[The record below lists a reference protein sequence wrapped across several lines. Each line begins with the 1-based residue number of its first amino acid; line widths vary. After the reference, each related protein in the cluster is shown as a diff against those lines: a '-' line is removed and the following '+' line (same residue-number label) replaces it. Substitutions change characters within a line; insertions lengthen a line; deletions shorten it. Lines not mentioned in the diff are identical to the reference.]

1 LPSSEPTNPEPSH
14 RFRPRRSPPWWPEGE
29 PWPPARRP
37 SIGHWRRARGRF
49 LRRVGCGIG
58 LLFLFASGTL
68 TALLWLVVSA
78 AGLLNLSESTLT
90 IVRMAGIGL
99 LGISLA
105 SVFFGI
111 RTFRRTA
118 LPFGDFVEAVGRIT
132 DGDYSVRMADSGPG
146 DLQRLAQQFNSM
158 AERLQINDE
167 QRRNLLAEVTHE
179 LRTPITVIQG
189 NLEGILDG
197 IYPADPERIET
208 ILEEIRVLSRL
219 IDDLRT
225 LSLAESGGLKL
236 EVEPTE
242 IGDLIKDV
250 LGSFQAQANQAKVN
264 LAMDIEQGLPLV
276 EVDPTRIREVIA
288 NLLSNALRYTPVGG
302 KVTLGADLP
311 EDHSSA
317 LRIIVQDTGSGISP
331 DDLPFIFDRFYK
343 SGESHGTGLGLAIAR
358 SLVAAHGGD
367 IQAESQEEAG
377 TKIMIYLPIEV
388 D

>member
-1 LPSSEPTNPEPSH
+1 
-14 RFRPRRSPPWWPEGE
+14 
-29 PWPPARRP
+29 
-37 SIGHWRRARGRF
+37 
-49 LRRVGCGIG
+49 
-58 LLFLFASGTL
+58 L

-78 AGLLNLSESTLT
+78 TGLLNLSESSLT
-90 IVRMAGIGL
+90 IVRTAGIGL
-99 LGISLA
+99 IVVSLV
-105 SVFFGI
+105 SVLLGI

-132 DGDYSVRMADSGPG
+132 DGDFSVRMAERGSGE
-146 DLQRLAQQFNSM
+146 LQQLAKQFNSM
-158 AERLQINDE
+158 AERLQISDE

-197 IYPADPERIET
+197 IYPADQARIET
-208 ILEEIRVLSRL
+208 VLEETQVLSRL

-236 EVEPTE
+236 EIEPTD

-250 LGSFQAQANQAKVN
+250 LDSFHAQADQSRVN
-264 LAMDIEQGLPLV
+264 LVMDVEPGLPAV
-276 EVDPTRIREVIA
+276 VVDPTRIREVIA
-288 NLLSNALRYTPVGG
+288 NLLSNALRYTPEGG

-311 EDHSSA
+311 GGPSSS
-317 LRIIVQDTGSGISP
+317 LRIFVQDTGSGISP
-331 DDLPFIFDRFYK
+331 EDLPYIFDRFYK

-358 SLVAAHGGD
+358 SLVAAHEGE
-367 IQAESQEEAG
+367 IQAESQEEMG
-377 TKIMIYLPIEV
+377 TKITIYLPIEV